1 VSRNFAFDGLTDRPA
16 GLGAA
21 ATKPP
26 NLREETENGAMGGV
40 DALGIRLFSVD
51 ELALALGQDR
61 RWVYRQ
67 TEERGLPAL
76 KLGRSLVFQL
86 PAVLAWLEAHRV
98 GDWGDGR

>member
-1 VSRNFAFDGLTDRPA
+1 VSRHFTPETLTAGCSEATAPDTDRRSPA
-16 GLGAA
+16 FAETTAA
-21 ATKPP
+21 F
-26 NLREETENGAMGGV
+26 GV

-51 ELALALGQDR
+51 ELAEALGQDR